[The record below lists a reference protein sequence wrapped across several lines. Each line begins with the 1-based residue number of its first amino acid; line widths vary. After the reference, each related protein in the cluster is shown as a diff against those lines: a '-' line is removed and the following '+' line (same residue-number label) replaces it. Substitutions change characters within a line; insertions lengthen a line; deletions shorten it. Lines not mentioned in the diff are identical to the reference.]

1 MHEMALAEGI
11 VGVVEGVLRDRQEE
25 NLRVER
31 INLRVGKLNAVVP
44 DALTF
49 CFEVLT
55 KGTEL
60 EGAFLNISE
69 VPIRATCSKCGKA
82 FTIDEPWF
90 LCPECAARDIEVI
103 SGQEVTVESI
113 EVADE

>member
-1 MHEMALAEGI
+1 MALAEGI
-11 VGVVEGVLRDRQEE
+11 VGVVEGALRDRQEE

-55 KGTEL
+55 KGTQL
-60 EGAFLNISE
+60 EGTSLSISE
-69 VPIRATCSKCGKA
+69 VPIRGACSNCGA
-82 FTIDEPWF
+82 EFTIDEPWF
-90 LCPECAARDIEVI
+90 FCPKCESRDVEMT
-103 SGQEVTVESI
+103 SGQEITVESI
-113 EVADE
+113 EIADE